1 MTPTQLS
8 VTQEQYESGSSAT
21 CSCGARNYF
30 LVDRL
35 SVSYMW
41 VCAACGEYNYHP
53 LVENLRK
60 KSGVLLDN
68 GEGSIALS

>member
-21 CSCGARNYF
+21 CSCGSCNYF

-60 KSGVLLDN
+60 TLN
-68 GEGSIALS
+68 HERPQ